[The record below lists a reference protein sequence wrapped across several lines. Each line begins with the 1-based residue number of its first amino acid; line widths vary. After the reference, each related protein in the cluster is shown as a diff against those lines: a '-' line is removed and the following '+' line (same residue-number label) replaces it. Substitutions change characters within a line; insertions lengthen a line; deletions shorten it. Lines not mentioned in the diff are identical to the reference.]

1 MLNNYI
7 RPEDGL
13 DRESRKAETKRLQV
27 LLTAQQ
33 PALREAKLPVVVLVE
48 GWAAAGKG
56 GLINKLISDI
66 DPRFSSVFSL
76 DADRRDA
83 DRYPFLHPFFSALP
97 ENGKL
102 LFMDGGWM
110 EAAVRDRLCG
120 GLSKEDYR
128 QRIYSV
134 NRFERQ
140 LRDNGYLVL
149 KLFVHIS
156 EKEQARRQKRLLAD
170 RDTAWRVSDYD
181 RRQNGDY
188 SRWLRTYEEFMTA
201 TGDVFPWHV
210 LDGSGKKK
218 LNHDAFRLLTD
229 LISAGLAAGRF
240 CGEPFEAAFP
250 MAPAPRL
257 SEVDLSPRLE
267 EAEYRRELD
276 ELQERLARLH
286 NTVYRKRIPVI
297 VCFEGWDAA
306 GKGGSI
312 RRLAYPLDPR
322 GFETWPISSPE
333 PHELARH
340 YLWRFWTRLPRSGHV
355 AIFDRTWYGRVM
367 VERIEGFC
375 SRADWQRA
383 YNEIN
388 EFEADL
394 YDWGAV
400 ILKFWLHIDPETQ
413 LQRFT
418 ERQNTPEKQWK
429 ITDEDWRNREK
440 WPLYE
445 EAVNDMLEKTSTEFA
460 PWHVV
465 ESDDKLYARIKVMRI
480 VADAMEKAVKER
492 D

>member
-1 MLNNYI
+1 MLKNHV

-13 DRESRKAETKRLQV
+13 DKESRKEETNRLQK

-33 PALREAKLPVVVLVE
+33 PALREAKLPVVVMVE

-83 DRYPFLHPFFSALP
+83 DRYPFLYPFFSALP
-97 ENGKL
+97 ENGKM

-110 EAAVRDRLCG
+110 EAAIRDRLYG
-120 GLSKEDYR
+120 GLSKEEYR
-128 QRIYSV
+128 QRILSV

-149 KLFVHIS
+149 KIFVHIS
-156 EKEQARRQKRLLAD
+156 EKEQTRRQKELLSD
-170 RDTAWRVSDYD
+170 RETAWRVSAYDRQQNKDYD
-181 RRQNGDY
+181 RY
-188 SRWLRTYEEFMTA
+188 LKAYEEFMTA
-201 TGDVFPWHV
+201 TGDVFPWQV
-210 LDGSGKKK
+210 VDGSGTKKSYY
-218 LNHDAFRLLTD
+218 DVFRLLTEA
-229 LISAGLAAGRF
+229 LAAALSAGKT
-240 CGEPFEAAFP
+240 CGEPFEAAFD
-250 MAPAPRL
+250 MAPTPRL
-257 SEVDLSPRLE
+257 GEVDLSPRLE
-267 EAEYRRELD
+267 EEEYRRELD
-276 ELQERLARLH
+276 KLQERLSRLH
-286 NTVYRKRIPVI
+286 NRIYRKRIPVI
-297 VCFEGWDAA
+297 ICFEGWDAA

-322 GFETWPISSPE
+322 GFETWPIASPE
-333 PHELARH
+333 PHEQARH

-375 SRADWQRA
+375 STKDWQRA

-394 YDWGAV
+394 HDWGAV
-400 ILKFWLHIDPETQ
+400 ILKFWMHIDQETQ

-418 ERQNTPEKQWK
+418 ERQDTPEKQWK
-429 ITDEDWRNREK
+429 ITEEDWRNREK

-445 EAVNDMLEKTSTEFA
+445 EAVSDMLEKTSTEAA
-460 PWHVV
+460 PWHII
-465 ESDDKLYARIKVMRI
+465 ESNDKLYARIKVMRT
-480 VADAMEKAVKER
+480 VADAMDQALK
-492 D
+492 DLD